1 MTEKEHIEQLEAKVQ
16 ELQVEAAGGRDLTAL
31 ARAEKSVTT
40 FDIKI
45 AKIVV
50 DALGIDTNTEQ
61 RNDIKNALVNERYV
75 AELSKIKA
83 EEWA

>member
-1 MTEKEHIEQLEAKVQ
+1 MTENEHIQQLEEKVKQ
-16 ELQVEAAGGRDLTAL
+16 LQVEAAGGRDLTAL
-31 ARAEKSVTT
+31 ARAEKSVVT

-50 DALGIDTNTEQ
+50 DALGIETNTEQ
-61 RNDIKNALVNERYV
+61 RNNIKDALINERY
-75 AELSKIKA
+75 ATELSKIKA